1 MGETYE
7 GLRAMSG
14 KLNHLGLDKAPAKST
29 VGDGLRNRDSSFF
42 ETVYYSLTK
51 QYSSFLSDS
60 PTLGLT
66 VKELFIVDSTTI
78 RLFSDILKGV
88 GRNPKN
94 DGKKKGEFKVHM
106 LIDAVQSVAKF
117 VKITEA
123 KMHDKNFLKDIQV
136 PPFSM
141 LVFDKAYNYYK
152 QFAQWTAG
160 DIYFVTR
167 QKNNAL
173 YEIEKTVMEK
183 ELEKDKAGVSKEEI
197 ITIAYKE
204 DKQEKKFHLR
214 RIHYRDEKNRQYVCI
229 HLQ

>member
-1 MGETYE
+1 
-7 GLRAMSG
+7 
-14 KLNHLGLDKAPAKST
+14 
-29 VGDGLRNRDSSFF
+29 
-42 ETVYYSLTK
+42 
-51 QYSSFLSDS
+51 
-60 PTLGLT
+60 
-66 VKELFIVDSTTI
+66 
-78 RLFSDILKGV
+78 
-88 GRNPKN
+88 
-94 DGKKKGEFKVHM
+94 M